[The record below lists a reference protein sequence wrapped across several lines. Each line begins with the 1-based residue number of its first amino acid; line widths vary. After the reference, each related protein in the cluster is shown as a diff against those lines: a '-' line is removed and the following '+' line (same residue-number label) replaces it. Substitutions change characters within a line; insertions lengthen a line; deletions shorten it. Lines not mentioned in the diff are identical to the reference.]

1 MTAAINYLN
10 ADKQARYNE
19 LLAGFAELDDKGMEE
34 LTKLKKELV
43 TNKTKRGDNVT
54 KVTTQIKDLNLTI
67 SELFGSGAALAE
79 TLRAEGVT
87 ITELFSREEIS
98 DAAHMLGL
106 VATAGKKTATT
117 RAAAAVRPS
126 DANEILLTKA
136 PEGGKGRSFEYR
148 QGRVFE
154 HASETVKTPWVVQP
168 KAFPKSL
175 LENGQ
180 TEAALLKIATE
191 TGKTYF
197 ATEEGKA
204 ELAKLVEVAKDAKK
218 KLDEKA
224 AKDAAPAAAAATAGE
239 PATA

>member
-19 LLAGFAELDDKGMEE
+19 LLANFADLDDKGTEE
-34 LTKLKKELV
+34 LTKLKKELN
-43 TNKTKRGDNVT
+43 TNKSKRGDNVT
-54 KVTTQIKDLNLTI
+54 KVATQIKELNLTI
-67 SELFGSGAALAE
+67 GELFGSDLAE

-117 RAAAAVRPS
+117 RAPAAVRPS

-136 PEGGKGRSFEYR
+136 PASGKGRAFAYK

-154 HASETVKTPWVVQP
+154 HANDAVKTPWVVQP
-168 KAFPKSL
+168 KQFPQTL
-175 LENGQ
+175 IDNGQ
-180 TEAALLKIATE
+180 SEAALLKIATE
-191 TGKTYF
+191 AGKAFF
-197 ATEEGKA
+197 ATEEGKK
-204 ELAKLVEVAKDAKK
+204 ELALLVEVSKDAKK

-224 AKDAAPAAAAATAGE
+224 AKDAAPAAAATAGE
-239 PATA
+239 TAAA